1 MVDRCVTLVESTSPS
16 ALLAASLDSARH
28 AAAVDGRALLH
39 ESLRGLALT
48 REAVREVPGLDVLDE
63 RLVGAAGVFAY
74 DPLRLTIDVRGTLS
88 SGYELARLL
97 RDQDVHVELAGEN
110 VMVAVFGM
118 GEDTARAGE
127 RLVAALHRA
136 VETLSAGE
144 RDPEPEAFAPPPPW
158 GELVMTPREAFLGRQ
173 EVVPVR
179 EAVGRVAAESL
190 AAYPPGI
197 PNVLPGER
205 LTVETLA
212 YIQQA
217 LEHGGSLRGASDREL
232 RTLRVVAE
240 ARRGYAFAADRL
252 HQAVGA
258 ASAERERGQL
268 GVVDGQ
274 AEGAQ
279 ALVEFLGLGRRQ
291 HPVAAEADAVDAELE
306 GGLERDGD
314 DLDAL
319 GLEPLHEAVRR
330 LLDADRGQLLAEH
343 AGEHVD
349 VEEVG
354 RDALDPDLPAVVLQP
369 LRDLAGGLLLG
380 ALLAGADGGDAG
392 LDDHEVAA
400 LEGAR
405 GDHLGDRDAL
415 ALVEADRG
423 RVLAP
428 APVLGG
434 LGDDRA
440 ARDVDA
446 RVAREDL
453 VGQVGVGLEEV
464 DVDPVVLVD
473 GDHLG
478 VLLDGVLAAEHEI
491 RGERGARDGAGGQPV
506 EVVGGTEQDV
516 EQAAILGVDAPVGLG
531 RHRGI
536 VDE

>member
-1 MVDRCVTLVESTSPS
+1 MR
-16 ALLAASLDSARH
+16 
-28 AAAVDGRALLH
+28 
-39 ESLRGLALT
+39 
-48 REAVREVPGLDVLDE
+48 
-63 RLVGAAGVFAY
+63 
-74 DPLRLTIDVRGTLS
+74 
-88 SGYELARLL
+88 
-97 RDQDVHVELAGEN
+97 QW
-110 VMVAVFGM
+110 
-118 GEDTARAGE
+118 
-127 RLVAALHRA
+127 
-136 VETLSAGE
+136 
-144 RDPEPEAFAPPPPW
+144 APPPPSVNEDKLW
-158 GELVMTPREAFLGRQ
+158 
-173 EVVPVR
+173 
-179 EAVGRVAAESL
+179 
-190 AAYPPGI
+190 
-197 PNVLPGER
+197 
-205 LTVETLA
+205 
-212 YIQQA
+212 
-217 LEHGGSLRGASDREL
+217 
-232 RTLRVVAE
+232 
-240 ARRGYAFAADRL
+240 
-252 HQAVGA
+252 
-258 ASAERERGQL
+258 
-268 GVVDGQ
+268 VVDGQ

-279 ALVEFLGLGRRQ
+279 ALVEFPGLGRRQ
-291 HPVAAEADAVDAELE
+291 DPVAAEADAVDAELQ

-330 LLDADRGQLLAEH
+330 LLDADRRQLLAEH

-354 RDALDPDLPAVVLQP
+354 RDALDPDLPAFVFEP

-464 DVDPVVLVD
+464 DVDAGCPRRRRPSRR
-473 GDHLG
+473 
-478 VLLDGVLAAEHEI
+478 AA
-491 RGERGARDGAGGQPV
+491 
-506 EVVGGTEQDV
+506 
-516 EQAAILGVDAPVGLG
+516 
-531 RHRGI
+531 
-536 VDE
+536 